1 MFATFTPLI
10 KSKLEALEESTGV
23 LLFSEVRYG
32 HKDGFS
38 GFPTAE
44 FYKKASEGETQ
55 STHQNERQWEYT
67 LLLIYEHKGDK
78 TREEVETLMDTTV
91 DSVMTSFDQDKTLGG
106 NCMSVEVAPVNF
118 YDIILEEPFVF
129 AEFRIIIKD
138 LVDNH

>member
-1 MFATFTPLI
+1 
-10 KSKLEALEESTGV
+10 
-23 LLFSEVRYG
+23 
-32 HKDGFS
+32 
-38 GFPTAE
+38 
-44 FYKKASEGETQ
+44 
-55 STHQNERQWEYT
+55 
-67 LLLIYEHKGDK
+67 LLIYEQKGDK